1 MNNSWLWRKASW
13 IYVDV
18 PWYYSC
24 RININNEIELFK
36 KELEDQYETYFTK
49 HACFLKGCSSSM
61 RFSWSSFRTTFR
73 IHCCIVVE
81 WDNFIPSLKS
91 VYLYWTSIRLYSKL
105 SSVPALL
112 RHLSCFTRT
121 FSFIIVGISFQTW
134 NLRIR
139 MHILDVKSEC
149 KACSSFLNHLLVAVV

>member
-49 HACFLKGCSSSM
+49 HACFMKGCSSSM
-61 RFSWSSFRTTFR
+61 RFS
-73 IHCCIVVE
+73 
-81 WDNFIPSLKS
+81 
-91 VYLYWTSIRLYSKL
+91 WTSIRLYSKL